1 MKKNNNT
8 DAVSLEEIG
17 NTPAGEKL
25 PVVANDHQPDNL
37 PEVYTDPS
45 GTRYIPSLAEEF
57 SAGTTSFISGFV
69 DDGTIETKAQMYNA
83 LNNNDGAIADLAD
96 KHEMITVT
104 NFLIYPVEVVTEDGE
119 LVPAK
124 RTVLVAED
132 GKTYGSVAEGV
143 FKSMQGIVQF
153 IGMAPWTPGIKI
165 QPFRSKTRRGFY
177 ILQLRVVTS

>member
-1 MKKNNNT
+1 
-8 DAVSLEEIG
+8 
-17 NTPAGEKL
+17 
-25 PVVANDHQPDNL
+25 
-37 PEVYTDPS
+37 
-45 GTRYIPSLAEEF
+45 
-57 SAGTTSFISGFV
+57 
-69 DDGTIETKAQMYNA
+69 MYNA